1 MKQKSSL
8 FNISIYFLSRSVS
21 FSGTF
26 LNFSTKIK
34 IIFSLKSALGFN
46 KILLFCVKNKFFL
59 PSSSSSGLASGFWL
73 AASGLGSV
81 AVEAVEAV
89 AAGGAVLVGSDGGCG
104 AAAAGSSGL
113 DSSGFGG
120 CSASTAA
127 VAVASGEGVGGL
139 DAAASFSVSGLGSGG
154 GSPPSTAAGSAL
166 ASSVLVVGCSS
177 SVSCQI
183 KKET

>member
-1 MKQKSSL
+1 M
-8 FNISIYFLSRSVS
+8 FRF
-21 FSGTF
+21 
-26 LNFSTKIK
+26 
-34 IIFSLKSALGFN
+34 
-46 KILLFCVKNKFFL
+46 KNKFFL

-73 AASGLGSV
+73 AVSGLGSV

-89 AAGGAVLVGSDGGCG
+89 AAGGSVLDGSDAGCG

-120 CSASTAA
+120 CSASIA
-127 VAVASGEGVGGL
+127 AVASGEGVDGL

-154 GSPPSTAAGSAL
+154 GSPPSVAAGSAM

-177 SVSCQI
+177 SVSCKI
-183 KKET
+183 K

>member
-1 MKQKSSL
+1 M
-8 FNISIYFLSRSVS
+8 
-21 FSGTF
+21 
-26 LNFSTKIK
+26 
-34 IIFSLKSALGFN
+34 
-46 KILLFCVKNKFFL
+46 FCGKNQSFL

-154 GSPPSTAAGSAL
+154 GSPPSAAAGSAL

>member
-1 MKQKSSL
+1 MEKKL
-8 FNISIYFLSRSVS
+8 
-21 FSGTF
+21 
-26 LNFSTKIK
+26 
-34 IIFSLKSALGFN
+34 SLKYFFCSKTALGFN
-46 KILLFCVKNKFFL
+46 KILLFCFKNFFFL

-73 AASGLGSV
+73 AVSGLGSV

-127 VAVASGEGVGGL
+127 VAVASGEGVDGL
-139 DAAASFSVSGLGSGG
+139 DAAASFSVSNLGSGG
-154 GSPPSTAAGSAL
+154 GSPPSTGAAGSEM

-183 KKET
+183 KKRNLEKWIQEYCQ